1 MKQDFWKVVP
11 GFNGLYEVSIDGK
24 VRNKYGKILKEDFI
38 KGYLRVRLYKEKKY
52 HRFFV
57 HRLVAMTFI
66 PNPDNLPQINHKNE
80 IKSDNRVENLEWCT
94 RQYNQNYGTA
104 QQRKSKKLS
113 KRIIQMT
120 KSGQI
125 VRYFDSIKDAQK
137 IYGHSIISALT
148 GKSKSSFGFIWIYN
162 PDLG

>member
-1 MKQDFWKVVP
+1 M
-11 GFNGLYEVSIDGK
+11 
-24 VRNKYGKILKEDFI
+24 
-38 KGYLRVRLYKEKKY
+38 
-52 HRFFV
+52 
-57 HRLVAMTFI
+57 
-66 PNPDNLPQINHKNE
+66 PQINHKNE

-94 RQYNQNYGTA
+94 REYNQNYGTA
-104 QQRKSKKLS
+104 QQRKSQNLS

-137 IYGHSIISALT
+137 IYGHSIIKALT

-162 PDLG
+162 PV